1 MPAVGNLSRR
11 INELLTAEFFSTCG
25 LFPFFVSHPIAAK
38 VFSGLSG
45 ELLNAYCPCYRS
57 ACEPCCVAQLA
68 PGAMPCAR
76 GRYLWA
82 VIAGA
87 ACVSAVLIFC
97 FRDFLR
103 QTGNGSGGG
112 GGTDGASSASSG
124 STPIATAA
132 SPYSAATTLTA
143 SAPSSSSGSAHENV
157 VYHQV
162 DETAAGGHEH
172 WQNALDLLDSD
183 DLDGDELRDDD
194 SLRDSGVGGTRQ
206 EGIRLGASRPGHGSG
221 KAAAP
226 APRQEEAEY
235 L

>member
-1 MPAVGNLSRR
+1 L
-11 INELLTAEFFSTCG
+11 
-25 LFPFFVSHPIAAK
+25 
-38 VFSGLSG
+38 
-45 ELLNAYCPCYRS
+45 
-57 ACEPCCVAQLA
+57 
-68 PGAMPCAR
+68 PCAR

-103 QTGNGSGGG
+103 QTGNGSDSSSGP
-112 GGTDGASSASSG
+112 DGASSASS
-124 STPIATAA
+124 TPIASAA
-132 SPYSAATTLTA
+132 SPYSAATTLTS

-162 DETAAGGHEH
+162 DENAAGSHEH
-172 WQNALDLLDSD
+172 WQNALDLLEGD

-194 SLRDSGVGGTRQ
+194 SLRDSSGSGRSRQ

-226 APRQEEAEY
+226 AARQEEGEY

>member
-1 MPAVGNLSRR
+1 MTCDYSLD
-11 INELLTAEFFSTCG
+11 FFS
-25 LFPFFVSHPIAAK
+25 HPTKIAAK

-45 ELLNAYCPCYRS
+45 ELLNAYCPCHRS

-103 QTGNGSGGG
+103 QTGNGSGSGS
-112 GGTDGASSASSG
+112 GTDAAASAS
-124 STPIATAA
+124 STPIASAA
-132 SPYSAATTLTA
+132 SPYSAATTLTS

-162 DETAAGGHEH
+162 DENAAGSHEH
-172 WQNALDLLDSD
+172 WQNALDLLEGD
-183 DLDGDELRDDD
+183 DFDGDELRDDD
-194 SLRDSGVGGTRQ
+194 SLRDSSGSGSGSGGSRR

-226 APRQEEAEY
+226 AARQEEAEY